1 MWKHKHSHGEKRNMQ
16 LFARDA
22 WFVCHENIYTHFNL
36 MSLSHT
42 HTHTEKKE
50 VTTTEWR
57 QKWLLHNATPTT
69 KKKKHRRSQRI
80 QMAKTTYD
88 RPLAYEMKKKTR
100 PKIYHSLPLAKINN
114 MEKYARKWIL
124 KDSIYYIIKE
134 VERRRRLRRWDR
146 IYDMNHYTCVNSHSN
161 YYNCN

>member
-1 MWKHKHSHGEKRNMQ
+1 MGKKRNMQ

-69 KKKKHRRSQRI
+69 KKKTPTKPKNTNGKNHIRSTIGIRNEKKNTAQNLSFSSTRKNKQHGKI
-80 QMAKTTYD
+80 CTEMNLKGFNLLYNKRSRTTTTIAALRSD
-88 RPLAYEMKKKTR
+88 LWHEPL
-100 PKIYHSLPLAKINN
+100 HLCQQSF
-114 MEKYARKWIL
+114 
-124 KDSIYYIIKE
+124 
-134 VERRRRLRRWDR
+134 
-146 IYDMNHYTCVNSHSN
+146 
-161 YYNCN
+161 

>member
-69 KKKKHRRSQRI
+69 KKKHRRNQRI
-80 QMAKTTYD
+80 QMAKTTYRIRNEKKNTAQNLSFSSTRINKQHGKICTEMNLKGFNLLYNKRSRTTSKIAALRSD
-88 RPLAYEMKKKTR
+88 LWHEPL
-100 PKIYHSLPLAKINN
+100 HLCQQSF
-114 MEKYARKWIL
+114 
-124 KDSIYYIIKE
+124 
-134 VERRRRLRRWDR
+134 
-146 IYDMNHYTCVNSHSN
+146 
-161 YYNCN
+161 